1 MVGPIIMSCDN
12 FLLNIIT
19 DLEAQITAAMTA
31 MTDYAGDEILTY
43 SFNTGQTTQT
53 VTKASLKEMQSYV
66 DSLLARRDTLR
77 QRCGLDQSSF
87 NAAPG
92 W

>member
-1 MVGPIIMSCDN
+1 MSTDT
-12 FLLNIIT
+12 FLCGLIA
-19 DLEAQITAAMTA
+19 DLEAQIAAAMAA
-31 MTDYAGDEILTY
+31 MADYAGDGIVSYT
-43 SFNTGQTTQT
+43 FNTGQTTQT
-53 VTKASLKEMQSYV
+53 VTKASLKDMQAYV

-77 QRCGLDQSSF
+77 QRCNLDTAAF

>member
-1 MVGPIIMSCDN
+1 MSTDN
-12 FLLNIIT
+12 FLCGLIA
-19 DLEAQITAAMTA
+19 DLEAQITAAMAA
-31 MTDYAGDEILTY
+31 MLEYSGDGILSY
-43 SFNTGQTTQT
+43 SFNTSQTTQS
-53 VTKASLKEMQSYV
+53 VTKSSLKDMQAHI

-77 QRCGLDQSSF
+77 QRCGLDKAAF

>member
-1 MVGPIIMSCDN
+1 MSDD
-12 FLLNIIT
+12 FLCGLISDI
-19 DLEAQITAAMTA
+19 EAQIKAAMEA
-31 MTDYAGDEILTY
+31 MLDYSGDGIISY
-43 SFNTGQTTQT
+43 SFNTGQTVQT
-53 VTKASLKEMQSYV
+53 VTKASLKDMQAYI

-77 QRCGLDQSSF
+77 QRCGLDKASF